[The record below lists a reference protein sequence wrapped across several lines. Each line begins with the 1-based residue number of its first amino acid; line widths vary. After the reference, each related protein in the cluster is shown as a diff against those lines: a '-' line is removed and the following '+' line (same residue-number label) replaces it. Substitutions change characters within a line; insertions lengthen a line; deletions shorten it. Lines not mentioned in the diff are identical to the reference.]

1 MADQSYRR
9 PWKPKPPPPPTGE
22 LRRETEL
29 LGAIERFVFTTEDSA
44 FRVARFR
51 IDGEE
56 PLASVAGP
64 LAAATLGEPLRL
76 LGEWKRTPKY
86 GDTFEVRSFVPRIA
100 TGKEQILAYL
110 GSGMVKGIGP
120 HFAAKIVEHFG
131 DKTIEVLDEA
141 PERLAEVRGLG
152 RTKAQAMSAGWKTYR
167 ARHEMMMVLAA
178 LGISPTL
185 ARRLEK
191 HYGEDAASVLK
202 ANPYRASLDV
212 PGIGFLTA
220 DRLAGE
226 LGVAKDSPH
235 RARAGF
241 VHLLDAAS
249 SEGHTHLPREMLL
262 ERATTLLT
270 LDAAVVE
277 RALTDEL
284 EGGRLMRAEVL
295 PSGRDA
301 IFLRNLYL
309 SESACARLV
318 AKLNTAA
325 TPLVSGNVA
334 ERLAAF
340 ESRYHFTLAAQQ
352 REAIH
357 SAVAGGVVVVTGG
370 PGTGKTTLVR
380 ALLATLAGADK
391 RIALAAP
398 TGRAAQRLGET
409 THREAT
415 TLHRLLKYLPQKGTF
430 QHNSAD
436 PLPVDVV
443 LIDESSMLDVVL
455 AAQLLEAIPPGA
467 TVVFVGDADQL
478 PSVGP
483 GNFLHDLIESGTVRV
498 TRLSVI
504 FRQGQQS
511 AIILNSHRILA
522 GEMPFQN
529 DDPDD
534 KSPRDFYIIPRD
546 EPEAIHRS
554 LVELVTQRIPQRFGM
569 NPTTDIQILT
579 PMRRG
584 ALGAI
589 EINKL
594 LQQTLNPDGRPVG
607 SAIGGLRIGDKVIQT
622 SNNYDLDVFNGDVGI
637 VVSVDREADEV
648 TVLFGKRQIAV
659 PSGDLD
665 QVGLA
670 YAVTVH
676 KSQGSEYPAVVVIV
690 HPQHY
695 MMLRRNLLYTA
706 ITRGKKL
713 VVVIGSKRA
722 IGMAV
727 RNARG
732 DERYS
737 ALGEWLAR
745 PPGGGDL
752 V

>member
-1 MADQSYRR
+1 MSDAPRR
-9 PWKPKPPPPPTGE
+9 PWKPKPPPAPTGP
-22 LRRETEL
+22 LRTETEL
-29 LGAIERFVFTTEDSA
+29 LGSIERFVFKNDDSA
-44 FRVARFR
+44 FRVAKFR
-51 IDGEE
+51 IEGESE
-56 PLASVAGP
+56 LVGVAGP
-64 LAAATLGEPLRL
+64 LGAAAPGEPLRL

-86 GDTFEVRSFVPRIA
+86 GDTFEVRSFVPRVA
-100 TGKEQILAYL
+100 TGKDQILAYL

-120 HFAAKIVEHFG
+120 VYAAKIVDHFG
-131 DKTIEVLDEA
+131 DKAIEILDHA
-141 PERLAEVRGLG
+141 PERLMEVRGLG
-152 RTKAQAMSAGWKTYR
+152 RTKAQAMSAGWKAYR
-167 ARHEMMMVLAA
+167 ARHEMMLVLSA

-220 DRLAGE
+220 DRLASE

-241 VHLLDAAS
+241 VHLLESAA

-262 ERATTLLT
+262 EKATTLLT
-270 LDAAVVE
+270 LDAAAVE
-277 RALTDEL
+277 RALSEEL
-284 EGGRLMRAEVL
+284 ETGRLLRAEVL

-301 IFLRNLYL
+301 IFQRSLYL

-318 AKLNTAA
+318 GKLNAA
-325 TPLVSGNVA
+325 ALPLLKDNVA
-334 ERLAAF
+334 ARLAAF
-340 ESRYHFTLAAQQ
+340 EEKYHFALAAQQ

-380 ALLATLAGADK
+380 ALLAVLAGSDK

-415 TLHRLLKYLPQKGTF
+415 TIHRLLKYLPQKGTF

-436 PLPVDVV
+436 PLEADLV
-443 LIDESSMLDVVL
+443 LVDESSMLDVVL

-467 TVVFVGDADQL
+467 TVAFVGDADQL

-504 FRQGQQS
+504 FRQGRQS
-511 AIILNSHRILA
+511 AIIVNSHRILA

-534 KSPRDFYIIPRD
+534 KAPRDFYIVPRD
-546 EPEAIHRS
+546 EPEAIQRS
-554 LVELVTQRIPQRFGM
+554 LVELVTQRIPQKFGLD
-569 NPTTDIQILT
+569 PTRDVQVLT

-584 ALGAI
+584 AMGAN

-594 LQQTLNPDGRPVG
+594 LQATLNAEGRAVG
-607 SAIGGLRIGDKVIQT
+607 NAPAGLRVGDKVIQN

-637 VVSVDREADEV
+637 VTTIDREADEV
-648 TVLFGKRQIAV
+648 RVLFGKRQVAF
-659 PSGDLD
+659 PSGELD

-713 VVVIGSKRA
+713 VVVIGAKRA
-722 IGMAV
+722 IAMAV

-732 DERYS
+732 DERFS

-745 PPGGGDL
+745 PPQGDASL